1 MEYEI
6 LQSSFC
12 NVNVKIANITLLME
26 CFVNYNT
33 KPLPDGGYG
42 CICLT
47 KSYPLDKV
55 KENIKKECRDN
66 GVEPI
71 EISDDIILN
80 IQSDIN
86 NMLDNEPCYECRD

>member
-1 MEYEI
+1 MNYEI
-6 LQSSFC
+6 LQGSFC
-12 NVNVKIANITLLME
+12 NIHVKIGDVKLFRD
-26 CFVNYNT
+26 CFVDYNT
-33 KPLPDGGYG
+33 KPLSDGGYG

-55 KENIKKECRDN
+55 KENIKEECRDN

-71 EISDDIILN
+71 EIPDDVILN

-86 NMLDNEPCYECRD
+86 SMLDNEHCYECRD